1 MASRGRGLRVVAGE
15 LRGRG
20 IDVAPG
26 TRPTLDRLRAAVFDS
41 LGAPPPPRVLDC
53 YAGSGAF
60 GIEALSRGAERVRFI
75 ERDARACGVIR
86 ANLRRFE
93 LEHAASVERADVLRA
108 DLAAGGPFGLVLA
121 DPPYADD
128 PWTPLM
134 DRLARPGVL
143 AADGL
148 IVAEFSARRAVPDPP
163 PTWELWKI
171 RRHGDGAFAIYCRL
185 ENGTSG
191 DERTSL

>member
-20 IDVAPG
+20 IQVAPG
-26 TRPTLDRLRAAVFDS
+26 TRPTIDRLRAAVFDS

-60 GIEALSRGAERVRFI
+60 GIEALSRGAEYVRFI
-75 ERDARACGVIR
+75 ERDSRACAVIR
-86 ANLRRFE
+86 ANLRRLE
-93 LEHAASVERADVLRA
+93 LEHAAGVERADVLRA
-108 DLAAGGPFGLVLA
+108 DLAAGGPYGLILA

-128 PWTPLM
+128 PWIPLM
-134 DRLARPGVL
+134 NRLAQPGVL
-143 AADGL
+143 SADGL
-148 IVAEFSARRAVPDPP
+148 IVAEFSARHAVPEPP
-163 PTWELWKI
+163 PTWQVWKM

-185 ENGTSG
+185 GNGKSE
-191 DERTSL
+191 DEPTSL

>member
-26 TRPTLDRLRAAVFDS
+26 TRPTIDRLRAAIFDS
-41 LGAPPPPRVLDC
+41 LGAPPPARVLDC

-75 ERDARACGVIR
+75 ERDSRACGVIR
-86 ANLRRFE
+86 ANLRRLG
-93 LEHAASVERADVLRA
+93 LEHAAGVERADVLRA
-108 DLAAGGPFGLVLA
+108 DLAAGAPYGMVLA

-128 PWTPLM
+128 PWVALM

-143 AADGL
+143 APDGL
-148 IVAEFSARRAVPDPP
+148 IVAEFSARRAAPDPP
-163 PTWELWKI
+163 PAWQLWKM

-185 ENGTSG
+185 ENGKSD
-191 DERTSL
+191 DEPTSL

>member
-20 IDVAPG
+20 IQVAPG
-26 TRPTLDRLRAAVFDS
+26 TRPTIDRLRAAIFDS
-41 LGAPPPPRVLDC
+41 LGAPPPARVLDC

-60 GIEALSRGAERVRFI
+60 GIEALSRGAERVHFI

-86 ANLRRFE
+86 ANLRRLG
-93 LEHAASVERADVLRA
+93 LEHAGSVERADVLRA
-108 DLAAGGPFGLVLA
+108 DLAAGGPYGLVLA

-128 PWTPLM
+128 PWVSLM

-143 AADGL
+143 AAGGL
-148 IVAEFSARRAVPDPP
+148 IVAEFSARRAAPDSP
-163 PTWELWKI
+163 PTWQVWKT
-171 RRHGDGAFAIYCRL
+171 RRHGDGAFAIYCHL
-185 ENGTSG
+185 GNGKSD

>member
-1 MASRGRGLRVVAGE
+1 MASRRRGLRVVAGE

-26 TRPTLDRLRAAVFDS
+26 TRPTIDRLRAAIFDS
-41 LGAPPPPRVLDC
+41 LGAPPPARVLDC

-75 ERDARACGVIR
+75 ERDPRACAVIR
-86 ANLRRFE
+86 TNLRRLK
-93 LEHAASVERADVLRA
+93 LEPAAGVERADALRA
-108 DLAAGGPFGLVLA
+108 DLAAGGPYGLVLA

-143 AADGL
+143 AANGL
-148 IVAEFSARRAVPDPP
+148 IVAEFSARRAAPDPP
-163 PTWELWKI
+163 RSWERWKV
-171 RRHGDGAFAIYCRL
+171 RRHGDGAFAIYRRL
-185 ENGTSG
+185 GNGESD
-191 DERTSL
+191 DEPTSL